1 MLLLLFFTTDA
12 GAAAVIGRKE
22 KMDDIAMWIFMI
34 YMCVYIARARY
45 MRARVKKKRKE
56 KDFLRK
62 P

>member
-22 KMDDIAMWIFMI
+22 TDDIVMWIFMI